1 MGFIDSIIKG
11 FVIMAIYALLS
22 NFTVTDMKIEAAK
35 AHKRGI
41 FSFTALTKALTSK

>member
-11 FVIMAIYALLS
+11 FIIMAIYALLS
-22 NFTVTDMKIEAAK
+22 NVTATDMKNEAVK

-41 FSFTALTKALTSK
+41 ISYSAFTKALTN

>member
-11 FVIMAIYALLS
+11 FIIMAIYALLS
-22 NFTVTDMKIEAAK
+22 NFTVTDMKDEAVR

-41 FSFTALTKALTSK
+41 MSYSAFTKALTD

>member
-11 FVIMAIYALLS
+11 FVLMAIYALLS
-22 NFTVTDMKIEAAK
+22 NFTVTDMKNEAVK

-41 FSFTALTKALTSK
+41 MSYSKFTKSLTN

>member
-11 FVIMAIYALLS
+11 FIIMAIYALLS
-22 NFTVTDMKIEAAK
+22 NFTVTDMKNEAIR

-41 FSFTALTKALTSK
+41 MSYSAFTKALTN